1 MNRWFIRQPTRLT
14 IIPLRIVVVVSGVE
28 TMIEHNIRLPISGA
42 KVSETVITAVA
53 AANGVD
59 ETDIEPL
66 YAVVDPDALN
76 DLFKSQ
82 ANGRPRANGQVSFT
96 MAGCEVVIDGNRAVE
111 VALLGESKPLL
122 KCVNSSE

>member
-1 MNRWFIRQPTRLT
+1 MT
-14 IIPLRIVVVVSGVE
+14 
-28 TMIEHNIRLPISGA
+28 EHDIRLPISGA

-66 YAVVDPDALN
+66 YTVIDPDALN
-76 DLFKSQ
+76 DLFKPQ
-82 ANGRPRANGQVSFT
+82 ANGRSRTNGQVSFT
-96 MAGCEVVIDGNRAVE
+96 MAGCEVVIDGHGAVE
-111 VALLGESKPLL
+111 VTLFDESKPLL